1 MASIDAIEGMR
12 HAEATK
18 LRKSRVRTTEA
29 LLKTASTRTGRK
41 QLSTKTGIPEKEILQ
56 WVNRADL
63 MRVKGIG
70 SEYADLLEVA
80 GVDTIR
86 ELRRR
91 NPSNLLETLIV
102 LNTRKRLVRRLPT
115 EGMVSAWIEE
125 AKVVDPV
132 VAY

>member
-1 MASIDAIEGMR
+1 MASIDAIEGMS

-18 LRKSRVRTTEA
+18 LRKCRVRTTEA
-29 LLKTASTRTGRK
+29 LLKTASTRSGRK
-41 QLSTKTGIPEKEILQ
+41 ELSTKTGIPDKRILQ

-91 NPSNLLETLIV
+91 NPANLLETLVV

-115 EGMVSAWIEE
+115 EGMVSGWIDE
-125 AKVVDPV
+125 AKVVDPIV
-132 VAY
+132 TY

>member
-1 MASIDAIEGMR
+1 MASIDAIEGMS

-18 LRKSRVRTTEA
+18 LRKARVRTTEA

-41 QLSTKTGIPEKEILQ
+41 QLSDKTGISEKQILQ

-80 GVDTIR
+80 GVDTIK

-115 EGMVSAWIEE
+115 EGMVSSWIEE